1 MNSLTGELEEFKPIE
16 NNKVT
21 MYVCG
26 LTVYD
31 YAHIGH
37 ARTYIAFDVIKRY
50 LRFRGYNVIHVQ
62 NITDVD
68 DKIIAR
74 AKEHGADPIKL
85 ASEFASEASK
95 DFDSLGIEK
104 ADIYPRVTEHI
115 PEIINLVEKL
125 LKKGSAYQVN
135 GDVYFSVKRFPKYGM
150 LSHQSPRDILAGAR
164 VEINEKKKDPA
175 DFALWKSARKGELS
189 FDSPWGPGRPGWHI
203 ECSAMSMKYLGERL
217 DIHGGAKDLIFPH
230 HENEI
235 AQSEAATGKQ
245 PFVKYWLHTGFLNV
259 AGEKMS
265 KSLGN
270 FVTIRDLLAKWDPD
284 AFRLFVVLTHYS
296 SPIDFSE
303 EILEQASKNLAKIR
317 NTVTE
322 LRTQISDSSAK
333 DDERESDGKC
343 EEQVSKIEKRFVEAM
358 DNNFNTPEAMVAFQ
372 DLIKLANKTLSS
384 YTSRE
389 TLELVLLEVKKLA
402 AIIGLSGI
410 SDETKGKETEL
421 SDQVAKLIKERQEAR
436 ERKDW
441 KKADEIRNQLKKM
454 GIAIE
459 DTAKGAK
466 WKHDNQSSSN

>member
-1 MNSLTGELEEFKPIE
+1 M
-16 NNKVT
+16 
-21 MYVCG
+21 
-26 LTVYD
+26 
-31 YAHIGH
+31 
-37 ARTYIAFDVIKRY
+37 
-50 LRFRGYNVIHVQ
+50 
-62 NITDVD
+62 
-68 DKIIAR
+68 
-74 AKEHGADPIKL
+74 
-85 ASEFASEASK
+85 
-95 DFDSLGIEK
+95 
-104 ADIYPRVTEHI
+104 
-115 PEIINLVEKL
+115 
-125 LKKGSAYQVN
+125 
-135 GDVYFSVKRFPKYGM
+135 
-150 LSHQSPRDILAGAR
+150 
-164 VEINEKKKDPA
+164 EINEKKKDPA